1 MKRIRKTAWMV
12 VTMLSILALTACDRE
27 EEKIKNLSAYV
38 STEAPNYT
46 LYNYDG
52 EWTVDKQVADTA
64 RLSIRN
70 DLAAVM
76 LEFPVIYLSNLF
88 FQNEDSLIVTQ
99 WYLYPLNLTEQA
111 FSEIGNYHIIIPADR
126 FGESEYIIGGFQV
139 TKNRITKE
147 VMLITNEMGNGI
159 YRLDTGLWTI
169 SFTIS
174 SYYISN
180 GATGESS
187 LNPLPEP
194 ITLYY
199 NAKKRIE

>member
-1 MKRIRKTAWMV
+1 MIRIGRKIHLLLV
-12 VTMLSILALTACDRE
+12 VTMTLLTVSCSQE
-27 EEKIKNLSAYV
+27 EDQIRDLQAQIDKTKKFMI
-38 STEAPNYT
+38 
-46 LYNYDG
+46 YDG

-139 TKNRITKE
+139 TKNHITKE

>member
-1 MKRIRKTAWMV
+1 MIRIGRKIHLLLV
-12 VTMLSILALTACDRE
+12 VTMTLLTVSCSQE
-27 EEKIKNLSAYV
+27 EDQIKDLQAQIDG
-38 STEAPNYT
+38 TKKFMI
-46 LYNYDG
+46 YDG

-139 TKNRITKE
+139 TKNHITKE

>member
-1 MKRIRKTAWMV
+1 MIRIGRKYHLLLVMAMT
-12 VTMLSILALTACDRE
+12 LLTVSCSQE
-27 EEKIKNLSAYV
+27 EDQIKDLQAQIDK
-38 STEAPNYT
+38 TKKFMI
-46 LYNYDG
+46 YDG

-139 TKNRITKE
+139 TKNHITKE

-174 SYYISN
+174 SYYITN

>member
-1 MKRIRKTAWMV
+1 MIRIGRKYHLLLVMAMT
-12 VTMLSILALTACDRE
+12 LLTVSCSQE
-27 EEKIKNLSAYV
+27 EDQIRDLQAQIDKTKKFMI
-38 STEAPNYT
+38 
-46 LYNYDG
+46 YDG

-139 TKNRITKE
+139 TKNHITKE

-174 SYYISN
+174 SYYITN

>member
-1 MKRIRKTAWMV
+1 MIRIGRKIHLLLVMAMT
-12 VTMLSILALTACDRE
+12 LLTVSCSQE
-27 EEKIKNLSAYV
+27 EDQIKDLQAQIDK
-38 STEAPNYT
+38 TKKFMI
-46 LYNYDG
+46 YDG

-139 TKNRITKE
+139 TKNHITKE

-174 SYYISN
+174 SYYITN

>member
-1 MKRIRKTAWMV
+1 MIRIGRKYHLLLVMAMT
-12 VTMLSILALTACDRE
+12 LLTVSCSQE
-27 EEKIKNLSAYV
+27 EDQIRDLQAQIDKTKKFMI
-38 STEAPNYT
+38 
-46 LYNYDG
+46 YDG

-139 TKNRITKE
+139 TKNHITKE

>member
-1 MKRIRKTAWMV
+1 MIRIGRKIHLLLV
-12 VTMLSILALTACDRE
+12 VTMTLLTVSCSQE
-27 EEKIKNLSAYV
+27 EDQIRDLQAQIDGTKKFMI
-38 STEAPNYT
+38 
-46 LYNYDG
+46 YDG

-139 TKNRITKE
+139 TKNHITKE

-174 SYYISN
+174 SYYITN

>member
-1 MKRIRKTAWMV
+1 MIRIGRKYHLLLV
-12 VTMLSILALTACDRE
+12 VTMTLLTVSCSQE
-27 EEKIKNLSAYV
+27 EDQIRDLQAQIDGTKKFMI
-38 STEAPNYT
+38 
-46 LYNYDG
+46 YDG

-64 RLSIRN
+64 RLSIRS

-139 TKNRITKE
+139 TKNHITKE

>member
-1 MKRIRKTAWMV
+1 MIRIGRKIHLLLV
-12 VTMLSILALTACDRE
+12 VTMTLLTVSCSQE
-27 EEKIKNLSAYV
+27 EDQIKDLQAQIDK
-38 STEAPNYT
+38 TKKFMI
-46 LYNYDG
+46 YDG

-139 TKNRITKE
+139 TKNHITKE

>member
-1 MKRIRKTAWMV
+1 MIRIGRKYHLLLV
-12 VTMLSILALTACDRE
+12 VTMTLLTVSCSQE
-27 EEKIKNLSAYV
+27 EDQIRDLQAQIDKTKKFMI
-38 STEAPNYT
+38 
-46 LYNYDG
+46 YDG

-70 DLAAVM
+70 DLAAIM

-139 TKNRITKE
+139 TKNHITKE

-174 SYYISN
+174 SYYITN

>member
-1 MKRIRKTAWMV
+1 MIRIGRKIHLLLV
-12 VTMLSILALTACDRE
+12 VTMTLLTVSCSQE
-27 EEKIKNLSAYV
+27 EDQIKDLQAQIDKTKKFV
-38 STEAPNYT
+38 I
-46 LYNYDG
+46 YDG

-70 DLAAVM
+70 DLAAIM

-139 TKNRITKE
+139 TKNHITKE

-174 SYYISN
+174 SYYITN

>member
-1 MKRIRKTAWMV
+1 MTLLTVSCSQEEDQIRDLQAQIDKTKKFM
-12 VTMLSILALTACDRE
+12 I
-27 EEKIKNLSAYV
+27 
-38 STEAPNYT
+38 
-46 LYNYDG
+46 YDG

-111 FSEIGNYHIIIPADR
+111 FSEIGNYHVIIPADR

-174 SYYISN
+174 SYYITN

>member
-1 MKRIRKTAWMV
+1 MIRIGRKIHLLLV
-12 VTMLSILALTACDRE
+12 VTMTLLTVSCSQE
-27 EEKIKNLSAYV
+27 EDQIKDLQAQIDG
-38 STEAPNYT
+38 TKKFMI
-46 LYNYDG
+46 YDG

-139 TKNRITKE
+139 TKNHITKE

-174 SYYISN
+174 SYYITN

>member
-1 MKRIRKTAWMV
+1 MIRIGRKYHLLLVMAMT
-12 VTMLSILALTACDRE
+12 LLTVSCSQE
-27 EEKIKNLSAYV
+27 EDQIRDLQAQIDGTKKFMI
-38 STEAPNYT
+38 
-46 LYNYDG
+46 YDG

-64 RLSIRN
+64 RLSIRS

-139 TKNRITKE
+139 TKNHITKE

>member
-1 MKRIRKTAWMV
+1 MIRIGRKYHLLLV
-12 VTMLSILALTACDRE
+12 VTMTLLTVSCSQEDQ
-27 EEKIKNLSAYV
+27 IKDLQAQIDK
-38 STEAPNYT
+38 TKKFMI
-46 LYNYDG
+46 YDG

-139 TKNRITKE
+139 TKNHITKE

-174 SYYISN
+174 SYYITN

>member
-1 MKRIRKTAWMV
+1 MIRIGRKIHLLLVMAMT
-12 VTMLSILALTACDRE
+12 LLTVSCSQE
-27 EEKIKNLSAYV
+27 EDQIKDLQAQIDK
-38 STEAPNYT
+38 TKKFMI
-46 LYNYDG
+46 YDG

-174 SYYISN
+174 SYYITN

-187 LNPLPEP
+187 LHPLPEP

>member
-1 MKRIRKTAWMV
+1 MIRIGRKIHLLLV
-12 VTMLSILALTACDRE
+12 VTMTLLTVSCSQE
-27 EEKIKNLSAYV
+27 EDQIKDLQAQIDG
-38 STEAPNYT
+38 TKKFMI
-46 LYNYDG
+46 YDG

-64 RLSIRN
+64 RLSIRS

-139 TKNRITKE
+139 TKNHITKE

-174 SYYISN
+174 SYYITN

>member
-1 MKRIRKTAWMV
+1 MIRIGRKIHLLLV
-12 VTMLSILALTACDRE
+12 VTMTLLTVSCSQE
-27 EEKIKNLSAYV
+27 EDQIRDLQAQIDKTKKFMI
-38 STEAPNYT
+38 
-46 LYNYDG
+46 YDG

-70 DLAAVM
+70 DLAAIM

-139 TKNRITKE
+139 TKNHITKE

>member
-1 MKRIRKTAWMV
+1 MIRIGRKIHLLLV
-12 VTMLSILALTACDRE
+12 VTMTLLTVSCSQE
-27 EEKIKNLSAYV
+27 EDQIRDLQAQIDKTKKFMI
-38 STEAPNYT
+38 
-46 LYNYDG
+46 YDG

-64 RLSIRN
+64 RLSIRS

-139 TKNRITKE
+139 TKNHITKE